1 MIASDG
7 CCDAATS
14 TGRTCENRSDP
25 NPAYRRPVLIVSAD
39 AFNDSRIHT
48 AVVVVITSNLA
59 LADAPGNVDVPAE
72 DSGLVRDSVL
82 NVSQVV
88 TLDKTYLGER
98 AGCLDSDTMRRVEA
112 GLRLVL
118 QLGAAPGGVPTTPP

>member
-1 MIASDG
+1 M
-7 CCDAATS
+7 
-14 TGRTCENRSDP
+14 
-25 NPAYRRPVLIVSAD
+25 
-39 AFNDSRIHT
+39 
-48 AVVVVITSNLA
+48 VITSNLA
-59 LADAPGNVDVPAE
+59 LADAPGNVDLPAE
-72 DSGLVRDSVL
+72 DSGLVRESVL

-98 AGCLDSDTMRRVEA
+98 AGCLDGDTMRRVEA

>member
-1 MIASDG
+1 MLRRGDIHWANLREPVGSEPG
-7 CCDAATS
+7 H
-14 TGRTCENRSDP
+14 
-25 NPAYRRPVLIVSAD
+25 RRPVLIVSAD

-48 AVVVVITSNLA
+48 VVVVTITSNLT
-59 LADAPGNVDVPAE
+59 LVDAPGNVDLPAE

-88 TLDKTYLGER
+88 TLDKTQLGER
-98 AGCLDSDTMRRVEA
+98 AGSLDADTMRSVEA

-118 QLGAAPGGVPTTPP
+118 QLGAETGGVPTTPA